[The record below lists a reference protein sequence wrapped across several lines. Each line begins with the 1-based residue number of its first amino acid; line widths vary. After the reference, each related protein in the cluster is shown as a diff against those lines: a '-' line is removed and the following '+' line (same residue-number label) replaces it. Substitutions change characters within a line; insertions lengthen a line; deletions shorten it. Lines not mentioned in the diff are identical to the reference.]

1 MVNSMTGF
9 AAHEGSDPI
18 FSWSWEM
25 RSVNGRG
32 LDIRLRVPDRMVKL
46 EPKLREQI
54 VGVVGRGN
62 VSLSLRLSARTV
74 GTELQINQDA
84 LTGALAAIS
93 HVTSAAGAQGVALT
107 PSTPA
112 EILALRGVFE
122 AEPVE
127 TVAPDDAAL
136 LADFALLLA
145 EFLAMRA
152 REGQSLDAI
161 LQEQLTQMAQIT
173 NAAAARAD
181 LRQDAV
187 AETLRQNI
195 QKVLSATDG
204 VDEGRLTQ
212 ELALLAIKADITE
225 EIDRLRAHVA
235 AARDLLAMAGPVG
248 RKLDFLMQEFNREA
262 NTLCS
267 KSSDIELTQLGL
279 DLKVLIDQMR
289 EQVQNVE

>member
-9 AAHEGSDPI
+9 AAHEGIDPI
-18 FSWSWEM
+18 FSWSWE
-25 RSVNGRG
+25 
-32 LDIRLRVPDRMVKL
+32 IRLRVPDRMVKL

-267 KSSDIELTQLGL
+267 KSNDIELTQLGL